1 MSAIMET
8 PDSEYAPKFA
18 PFFGMVRYT
27 YARLQLATLTDSL
40 SRPGLPL
47 LCVQPPNPPQLTP
60 DPT

>member
-27 YARLQLATLTDSL
+27 YTRLRFKSID
-40 SRPGLPL
+40 
-47 LCVQPPNPPQLTP
+47 
-60 DPT
+60 